1 MNVAYLVPPLSQPGG
16 WRSYAIGFLNAVSRH
31 VTPILFV
38 AREDEAAAEQL
49 FPRFRRISLPAVQYS
64 FQNRSRRELTRMAAS
79 LGAILTHNSSAAV
92 DLVHSLE
99 AYPAG
104 LFGDWLARK
113 WGRPHVV
120 TAHGTYGVLAVKS
133 RLHRAFYRGVLRRA
147 AALCPVSP
155 FTGEIIRAHF
165 PQAVEHTLI
174 RPILNGNHYYQ
185 RIARETALC
194 RQPAA
199 TPTILS
205 VGAVKPRKGYHVSLA
220 AFAHLKRTLPEA
232 RYWIVGA
239 LDRRR
244 YVDELKADLAE
255 QGIADGVYWFGKASD
270 EQLHTRYRAAS
281 VFLLAPQQVGLHF
294 EGFGLVYLEAGAYG
308 LPVVGT
314 RSGGVPSAICDGET
328 GLVVDPED
336 AEGLA
341 AALQRLLTDDELNR
355 RMGLANRRWAE
366 TLTWEKNAGE
376 HAQLYR
382 EILAERLP

>member
-1 MNVAYLVPPLSQPGG
+1 MNVAYLVPPLNQPGG
-16 WRSYAIGFLNAVSRH
+16 WRSYALGFLNAVSRH

-38 AREDEAAAEQL
+38 AREDAASAEQL
-49 FPRFRRISLPAVQYS
+49 FPRFLRIPLPAVQFA
-64 FQNRSRRELTRMAAS
+64 FQNGSRRALPRMAAS
-79 LGAILTHNSSAAV
+79 LSAILRHNGAPAV

-113 WGRPHVV
+113 TRRPHLV
-120 TAHGTYGVLAVKS
+120 TAHGTYGVLAARS
-133 RLHRAFYRGVLRRA
+133 RLHQALYGGVLRRA

-165 PQAVEHTLI
+165 PQAVAGTLI
-174 RPILNGNHYYQ
+174 RPILNGNDFYQ
-185 RIARETALC
+185 TIPRETALC

-199 TPTILS
+199 VPTILS

-220 AFAHLKRTLPEA
+220 AFARLKQTLPEA

-239 LDRRR
+239 LDQRR
-244 YVDELKADLAE
+244 YVDELKAGLAAS
-255 QGIADGVYWFGKASD
+255 GVDGVHWFGKASD
-270 EQLHTRYRAAS
+270 EQLHTCYREAS

-308 LPVVGT
+308 LPAVGT
-314 RSGGVPSAICDGET
+314 RSGGVPSAIRDGET

-336 AEGLA
+336 VEALA
-341 AALQRLLTDDELNR
+341 AALEKLLTDVKLNR
-355 RMGLANRRWAE
+355 QMGLANRRWAE

-376 HAQLYR
+376 HAELYR
-382 EILAERLP
+382 EILEKHPK